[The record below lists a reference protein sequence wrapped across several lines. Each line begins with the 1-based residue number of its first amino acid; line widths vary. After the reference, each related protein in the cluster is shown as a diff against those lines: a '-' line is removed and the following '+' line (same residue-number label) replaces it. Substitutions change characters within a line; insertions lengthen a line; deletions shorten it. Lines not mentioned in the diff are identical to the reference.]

1 MRFEISEKIRT
12 DKPRAQI
19 FAALQEQFAK
29 VSKNVTI
36 DDGRIKVA
44 YIEASFGSINRK
56 DESVVAIKPLDDGY
70 LLIADVVY
78 KPSVAFW
85 IILILTLFSGV
96 AWLLPLGFYFWQ
108 KRVVTQA
115 IKNCFERI
123 KNEFEQSGPIIRSS
137 PEQDTLAA
145 LKEISALKAQG
156 VITQEEYDLKKKAL
170 LMAIGAFKDGGGAR
184 PQPSSQAESAGST
197 AAIGAPEAARP
208 PTPPPPAPAV
218 TPSPST
224 ANFAHEIPPGVKGW
238 SWGAFFLSFVWA
250 IPNKTWIGLLAL
262 VPLIGLPVPFV
273 LGFKG
278 REWAWRNRR
287 WDSVAQFNAVQRKW
301 SIWGSVFY
309 AVCLTIVVGNAGYQK
324 FEVRRE
330 QQRIA
335 DNASSGLTAYLSAPP
350 QSAPVK
356 QTPMPEVAAATSKP
370 ADVPSDPSPALSPDA
385 AVAAP
390 ITIAE
395 APKAANQPTWG
406 PSFDCSKA
414 STFAERAICSDSLL
428 GKLDGLLSENF
439 RDMLASN
446 IGDGARSDLK
456 ATQRKWF
463 SERSKCTD
471 NQCLANIYRKRIGDV
486 CDYPVITGVHPV
498 CPSAE
503 GL

>member
-12 DKPRAQI
+12 SKPRAQI
-19 FAALQEQFAK
+19 FTALQEQFAK
-29 VSKNVTI
+29 VSKSVTI
-36 DDGRIKVA
+36 DDGRIKVT

-56 DESVVAIKPLDDGY
+56 DQSIIALKPLDDGY

-108 KRVVTQA
+108 KKVVTQA
-115 IKNCFERI
+115 VKNCFERI
-123 KNEFEQSGPIIRSS
+123 KNEFEQSGPVIRSS

-145 LKEISALKAQG
+145 LKELSALKAQG

-170 LMAIGAFKDGGGAR
+170 LLAIGAFKDGSPAR
-184 PQPSSQAESAGST
+184 PQPDSQAQSA
-197 AAIGAPEAARP
+197 APRAVVSAPVSVR
-208 PTPPPPAPAV
+208 PTPQHSAPAG
-218 TPSPST
+218 TPSPSS
-224 ANFAHEIPPGVKGW
+224 ANFAHEIPVGVKGW
-238 SWGAFFLSFVWA
+238 SWGAFFLNFVWA

-262 VPLIGLPVPFV
+262 VPVVGLPVPFV

-278 REWAWRNRR
+278 REWAWRNRH
-287 WDSVAQFNAVQRKW
+287 WESVAHFNAVQRKW
-301 SIWGSVFY
+301 SIWGAVVY
-309 AVCLTIVVGNAGYQK
+309 AVCLTVVVGNAGYQK
-324 FEVRRE
+324 FEARRE

-350 QSAPVK
+350 QSAPV
-356 QTPMPEVAAATSKP
+356 QQNPMPEVAAATSKP
-370 ADVPSDPSPALSPDA
+370 AGVPSDPSPAPSPDT

-390 ITIAE
+390 TTIAE
-395 APKAANQPTWG
+395 APKAPNQPTWG

-414 STFAERAICSDSLL
+414 STFAERAICSDPLL
-428 GKLDGLLSENF
+428 GKLDGLLSANF
-439 RDMLASN
+439 KDMLASN
-446 IGDGARSDLK
+446 IGDGARTDLK

-471 NQCLANIYRKRIGDV
+471 DQCLANIYRKRIGEV

-503 GL
+503 SL